1 VLVGDINAPK
11 NFNPKPTILKMQQ
24 QLVDCFNQARAA
36 NPDLRGKL
44 TLRIM
49 VNEAGVVNGV
59 EADPSAAGGHANDPA
74 LVSCIESAMR
84 EHAHFPKPGGM
95 ATVVAPLVFRP

>member
-24 QLVDCFNQARAA
+24 QLVDCFNQARAT

-44 TLRIM
+44 TLRIT

-59 EADPSAAGGHANDPA
+59 EADPSAGGHANDPA
-74 LVSCIESAMR
+74 LVSCIESAMKAG
-84 EHAHFPKPGGM
+84 AHFPKPGGT